1 MSLKSKLLS
10 GDPRLEACL
19 VSDPAHITPGSR
31 GDHVARIQLALNQ
44 LDDAELAFDGIYGLA
59 TAQAVT
65 DYKNDP
71 ARRILQPSQKTA
83 DNIVGKRTIASLDSE
98 MLAAEQAGARLPLLL
113 VQPRPQPPS
122 PPLTARPPGARLRFP
137 LPAAL

>member
-98 MLAAEQAGARLPLLL
+98 MLAAEQAGIHPRLAVVTARAAT
-113 VQPRPQPPS
+113 PRPPPQ
-122 PPLTARPPGARLRFP
+122 ARPPGAPSRL
-137 LPAAL
+137 L

>member
-19 VSDPAHITPGSR
+19 VSDPAHITPGSS

-98 MLAAEQAGARLPLLL
+98 MLAAEQAGTHPPHVLR
-113 VQPRPQPPS
+113 QPRPPPPT
-122 PPLTARPPGARLRFP
+122 PPHTAPPPGLHLRFGP
-137 LPAAL
+137 PAAL

>member
-98 MLAAEQAGARLPLLL
+98 MLAAEHAGTDLRRRCRLPL
-113 VQPRPQPPS
+113 PRPPAPA
-122 PPLTARPPGARLRFP
+122 LKRAPPGAQL
-137 LPAAL
+137 